1 MAHYAFVPGA
11 VAANTA
17 TAMPGDAPEFYSV
30 TSVVVLTEAAGG
42 TASTAS
48 PAQATVVETV
58 PAGGLAAGDFYFDA
72 ATNAWQYGS
81 ATTDG
86 TVFLVNG
93 FEFGQ
98 MGRTS

>member
-17 TAMPGDAPEFYSV
+17 TAMPGDAPAFYSV
-30 TSVVVLTEAAGG
+30 TSVVVLTEATGG
-42 TASTAS
+42 TASTTS
-48 PAQATVVETV
+48 PVQATVVDAI
-58 PAGGLAAGDFYFDA
+58 PAGGLGATDFYLDT

-86 TVFLVNG
+86 TVFLMNG
-93 FEFGQ
+93 FEVGQ